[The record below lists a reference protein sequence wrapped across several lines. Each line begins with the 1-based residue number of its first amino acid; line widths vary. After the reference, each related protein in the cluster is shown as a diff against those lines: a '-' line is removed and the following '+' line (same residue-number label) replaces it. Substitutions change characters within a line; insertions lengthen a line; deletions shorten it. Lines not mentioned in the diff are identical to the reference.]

1 MNAANLPT
9 QDKQHGPEARAKH
22 DDQLDVRLWL
32 RLFSCSTQIE
42 REIAQRLR
50 SQFGTSLPRFDYLA
64 QLERYPAGLRMN
76 VLSRHLMV
84 TGGNVTGLTDQLVKD
99 GLVERCDDPD
109 DRRSYL
115 VKLTAQGR
123 ADFSAMAQAHE
134 TWLAEIF
141 GQLANKEILYEQ
153 LGVLRQHLSQTSV
166 FK

>member
-1 MNAANLPT
+1 MSSPNLPVHNN
-9 QDKQHGPEARAKH
+9 QLGPEARAKH
-22 DDQLDVRLWL
+22 DDQLDLRLWL
-32 RLFSCSTQIE
+32 RLFSCSSQIE

-50 SQFGTSLPRFDYLA
+50 SQFATSLPRFDYLA

-115 VKLTAQGR
+115 VKLTEQGR

-134 TWLAEIF
+134 SWLAEIF
-141 GQLANKEILYEQ
+141 SQLGNKEALYEQ
-153 LGVLRQHLSQTSV
+153 LGALRLHLSQTSIS
-166 FK
+166 K